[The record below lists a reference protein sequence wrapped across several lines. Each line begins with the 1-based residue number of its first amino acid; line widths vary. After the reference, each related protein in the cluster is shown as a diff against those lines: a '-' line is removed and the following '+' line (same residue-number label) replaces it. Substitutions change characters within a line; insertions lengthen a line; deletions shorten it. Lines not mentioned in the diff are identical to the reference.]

1 MIIIDGIR
9 SILKECMR
17 CVDLRMYLEFLEFY
31 VGMCNQTQLE
41 TFVSEFFRSNFLKNL
56 SFKPE
61 QGFVISNISLGLLS
75 RTTSFFCV
83 FFWSEKRNQ
92 PFFGSF

>member
-17 CVDLRMYLEFLEFY
+17 CGDLHMYLEFLEFY
-31 VGMCNQTQLE
+31 VGMCRQVQCE
-41 TFVSEFFRSNFLKNL
+41 TFVSEFFRSNFLKKV

-61 QGFVISNISLGLLS
+61 QGFVISNIFRGLLS
-75 RTTSFFCV
+75 RTTSFFSR
-83 FFWSEKRNQ
+83 FFWSEKRIQ
-92 PFFGSF
+92 SFFGSF